1 MTKIE
6 KLKDKVM
13 EIIKNISYV
22 NDDGGIEIYLD
33 YRDTELSKNTLKDIM
48 DSPKPRERF
57 TEIIN
62 DWAVDY
68 DIEYGEDELVKDIK
82 NELIDEEIELFEE
95 NSEDILEMIRENVYF
110 FYNENEFNNDVCVN
124 IMVDCGNGNY
134 DYTCDNVLNWYGN
147 SGNGIIPNESSML
160 WLAKT
165 QGKATKLRKAC
176 RKVHR
181 KDGYYVEREIQEDKF
196 IESCIQEF
204 ENLPSHMGTI
214 TFLVKMK
221 LFQLFDLIE
230 LKEREHDESGKYDPR
245 KNKNSKSYIVLGKE
259 TMCGLYNP
267 WDGGGSAL
275 EIELDRDVKLPIKY
289 VEFCVDGCKTR
300 GYDVGEVYGMCESAW
315 ENTLK
320 EVKEVV

>member
-176 RKVHR
+176 RKIHR

-289 VEFCVDGCKTR
+289 AEFCVDGCKTR